1 MYKFKMTTF
10 ENGEAE
16 ELIKF
21 LNNFKKAIYGTD
33 TTVVVKG
40 INFLLI
46 IICRELLREFEK
58 LVIQNNGST
67 NADLKEIQEG
77 LLK

>member
-1 MYKFKMTTF
+1 MIHNPESTGFKMYKLKMTTF

-33 TTVVVKG
+33 TTVVAKG
-40 INFLLI
+40 INFILI
-46 IICRELLREFEK
+46 VLCRELLREFK
-58 LVIQNNGST
+58 NW
-67 NADLKEIQEG
+67 
-77 LLK
+77 